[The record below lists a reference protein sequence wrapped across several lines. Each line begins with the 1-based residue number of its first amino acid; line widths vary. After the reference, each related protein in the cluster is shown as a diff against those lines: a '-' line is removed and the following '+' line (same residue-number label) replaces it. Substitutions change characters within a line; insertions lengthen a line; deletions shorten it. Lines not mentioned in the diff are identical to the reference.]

1 MRDTNQKQAVVYCRV
16 SSIKQTKDG
25 DGLRSQET
33 RCRDFAARKGYLVTD
48 VFQDDVS
55 GSLVD
60 RPGMKAMLAS
70 IRKRRAHG
78 VVVIIDDVSRLAR
91 GLQAH
96 IELRGLIASAG
107 GTLESPSIEFGED
120 PDSLLVEN
128 LLASV
133 SQHQRQKN
141 GEQTKNRMRSRVIN
155 GYWVFQAPIGYRYQ
169 RVTGRGMMLKRDE
182 PVASILAEALEG
194 YASGRFETQADV
206 MRFFQAHP
214 LFPKDRAGRV
224 HQQRVANVLNQC
236 CYAGYVEAPN
246 WDVPRRPGQHDALI
260 SYETFQRIQERLN
273 GVNRMPKRQN
283 LNEDFPL
290 RGFVLCAD
298 CETPLTACWSTGN
311 TARHPYYLCPKKGC
325 ASYGKSVRRDKI
337 EGEFETL
344 LQSVEPTEGLFR
356 VASAMFRDLWVHRA
370 AQAETQAKALK
381 DRLAK
386 IDSQVS
392 QLLTR
397 ILDTSVPSVIGAY
410 EEKVQ
415 KLESDKLLIKER
427 LATEGRPV
435 SSFDDTLRT
444 ALAFL
449 ANPCNLW
456 SSERLEDR
464 RAVLKLTF
472 AERLRYKRNE
482 GFRTPDLALPFKVL
496 AGFLPGKNEM
506 ARPERFE
513 LPTPRFE
520 VWYSIQLSYGRMS
533 GHFRAATQGRLAT

>member
-1 MRDTNQKQAVVYCRV
+1 MRDEKQQQAGGRPAGGRPAVVYCRV

-33 RCRDFAARKGYLVTD
+33 RCRDFASRKGYVVTD

-70 IRKRRAHG
+70 IRERRSAG

-96 IELRGLIASAG
+96 LELRGLIASAG

-155 GYWVFQAPIGYRYQ
+155 GYWVFQAPIGYKYQ

-182 PVASILAEALEG
+182 PVASILAEGLEG

-224 HQQRVANVLNQC
+224 HNQKVSNVLNQC

-246 WDVPRRPGQHDALI
+246 WDVPRRPGQHEALV
-260 SYETFQRIQERLN
+260 SYETFQRIQERLT

-298 CETPLTACWSTGN
+298 CDTPLTACWSTGT
-311 TARHPYYLCPKKGC
+311 TARHPYYLCPRKGC
-325 ASYGKSVRRDKI
+325 ASYGKSTRRDKI
-337 EGEFETL
+337 EGEFEAL
-344 LQSVEPTEGLFR
+344 LQSVQPTEGLFR
-356 VASAMFRDLWVHRA
+356 VATAMFRDLWTNRLEQA
-370 AQAETQAKALK
+370 ATQKEALQAQLV
-381 DRLAK
+381 K
-386 IDSQVS
+386 IEGQVS

-397 ILDTSVPSVIGAY
+397 ILDTNVASVIGAY
-410 EEKVQ
+410 EDKVR
-415 KLESDKLLIKER
+415 KLESDKLLIKEK
-427 LATEGRPV
+427 LATTGRPV
-435 SSFDDTLRT
+435 STFDDTLRT
-444 ALAFL
+444 ALGFL

-456 SSERLEDR
+456 SSDRLEDR
-464 RAVLKLTF
+464 RAVLKLAF

-482 GFRTPDLALPFKVL
+482 GFRTANLSLPFKVL
-496 AGFLPGKNEM
+496 GSFLGGESEM
-506 ARPERFE
+506 ARSKRFE
-513 LPTPRFE
+513 LLTPRF
-520 VWYSIQLSYGRMS
+520 VVS
-533 GHFRAATQGRLAT
+533 GTNRTQAV